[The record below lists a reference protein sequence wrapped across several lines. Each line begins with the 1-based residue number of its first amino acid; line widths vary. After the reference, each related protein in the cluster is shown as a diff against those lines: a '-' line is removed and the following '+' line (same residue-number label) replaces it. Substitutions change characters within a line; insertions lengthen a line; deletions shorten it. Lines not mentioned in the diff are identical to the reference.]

1 MPASPITDLPGP
13 IVVVCHDAGAANLLL
28 PLVAAAGRTDLRV
41 HAAGPA
47 AAIAQARVAS
57 ALDDGDP
64 AGAIAGAGTCVTG
77 TGWASGVEHEA
88 RVAARAHRIPSI
100 ALVDHWVNY
109 RERFVRD
116 GVEVLPDEIWVTDEH
131 AEDEARRRIPEV
143 PTRRVPNLYL
153 AEQVAGLPP
162 PETIAQ
168 AELLYVA
175 EPARATWGRD
185 TPGEFQA
192 LDYFLASLP
201 TLDLPRPLTIR
212 LRPHP
217 SDPPGKYDAFVR
229 DDGPL
234 RVVLDGSAD
243 LRGALARARW
253 VAGCESFA
261 LVVALEAG
269 RRVYCALPP
278 WAPSCRLPHER
289 LVHLKHLGPAT

>member
-1 MPASPITDLPGP
+1 MPASPIADLPGP

-28 PLVAAAGRTDLRV
+28 PLVAQAGRADVRV

-47 AAIAQARVAS
+47 AAIARARVAS
-57 ALDDGDP
+57 ALDDADP

-88 RVAARAHRIPSI
+88 RVAARAHRVRSI

-116 GVEVLPDEIWVTDEH
+116 GAEVLPDEIWVTDAH
-131 AEDEARRRIPEV
+131 AEAEARHRIPEV

-162 PETIAQ
+162 PETITQ

-192 LDYFLASLP
+192 LDWFLASLP
-201 TLDLPRPLTIR
+201 ALDLPQPLTIR

-217 SDPPGKYDAFVR
+217 SDPPGKYDAYLG
-229 DDGPL
+229 DDGAR
-234 RVVLDGSAD
+234 RVVLDASAD
-243 LRGALARARW
+243 LREALARARW

-261 LVVALEAG
+261 LVVALEA
-269 RRVYCALPP
+269 RRTVYCTLPP